1 MAPVSPTPKP
11 LADGSVVSIRDV
23 YIYIYMTYICV
34 IRVSLGNWFWN
45 VEIHSVQCCHICFWS
60 EVVSNSW
67 TSKLKKQNSS
77 YLTITKGS
85 WEQIYLATKKHMALG
100 GFNKQLHFLE
110 EFLKQLKFPQSFRY
124 QVLRFK
130 ENIHEF
136 RRVGIVWN
144 ILIHP
149 GKNWHNWLEN
159 PPSWWNVSKNMMT
172 TEIFPW
178 KLHINET

>member
-1 MAPVSPTPKP
+1 MCYTCISWELILECRNSFSTVLSH
-11 LADGSVVSIRDV
+11 LFLIRSRIKFLDFK
-23 YIYIYMTYICV
+23 T
-34 IRVSLGNWFWN
+34 
-45 VEIHSVQCCHICFWS
+45 Q
-60 EVVSNSW
+60 
-67 TSKLKKQNSS
+67 KKQNSS

-149 GKNWHNWLEN
+149 WKKTDITGWKIHHLDEMYQ
-159 PPSWWNVSKNMMT
+159 KIMMT